1 MKISEIQGNESLKTA
16 FFGMTASGKIPHAIM
31 LHEDDGGG
39 ALSVANAFLQYLFCC
54 NREDGDS
61 CGACPSCNK
70 VSKMIH
76 PDIHF
81 IFPMTAGRFCSENAP
96 AFREMVLEN
105 PAFSESDLNEAM
117 KMEGKSP
124 LINVEEAKR
133 MLSTLSMSALEGG
146 YRAVV
151 IYLPEKMNQEAA
163 NRLLKIIE
171 EPPQKTQFI
180 LITHAPEKVL
190 QTISS
195 RCQRFRVISAA
206 RSVDGDGFPE
216 FAELM
221 DALLSRNLFL
231 SLDMA
236 EKLSGLPSRE
246 SYKAFC
252 RFAALRLRDIFAAQQ
267 GIGIPSDESVAKWAG
282 LCRKTFPRAAL
293 DIFNRASMLVDR
305 NVNAKI
311 LFTDMVDRL
320 YYII

>member
-39 ALSVANAFLQYLFCC
+39 ALSVANAFLQYLFC
-54 NREDGDS
+54 RDSRDGDS

-81 IFPMTAGRFCSENAP
+81 VFPMTAGRSCSENAP
-96 AFREMVLEN
+96 AFREMALGN
-105 PAFSESDLNEAM
+105 PSFTESDLNEAM
-117 KMEGKSP
+117 KMENKSP
-124 LINVEEAKR
+124 LINVDEAKR

-151 IYLPEKMNQEAA
+151 IYLPEKMNQDAA
-163 NRLLKIIE
+163 NRLLKVIE
-171 EPPQKTQFI
+171 EPPRKTQFI
-180 LITHAPEKVL
+180 LITHVPEKVL

-195 RCQRFRVISAA
+195 RCQRFRVASAA
-206 RSVDGDGFPE
+206 RPAGREDFPE
-216 FAELM
+216 FDELM
-221 DALLSRNLFL
+221 DALLSRDLFQ
-231 SLDMA
+231 SLDVV

-246 SYKAFC
+246 SRKAFC
-252 RFAALRLRDIFAAQQ
+252 KFAAGRLRDIFVAQQ
-267 GIGIPSDESVAKWAG
+267 GVLSPVDEDVAKWAAS
-282 LCRKTFPRAAL
+282 CRKTFPRVAM
-293 DIFNRASMLVDR
+293 DVFNRASLLIDR
-305 NVNAKI
+305 NVNDKI

-320 YYII
+320 YNII